1 MILCCGEALIDMIPE
16 KTSSGREA
24 FVPHPGGAIYN
35 TAIALGRL
43 GTPSGMLTSL
53 SNDIFGQQ
61 LCNGLKASNVNIDHV
76 IFSDRPT
83 TLAFVQLIDGQASY
97 SFYDEN
103 SAGRMLAPSDLPLI
117 SQNVNA
123 LYCGGISLACDPCS
137 EAYETLLEREY
148 KRRVIM
154 LDPNVRTTFIED
166 TDRYRARIMKIMS
179 LADIVKVS
187 DEDLEWIINDPS
199 SSEQKAKSILEI
211 GAGLVIL
218 TRGSLGAT
226 AYVKG
231 GMTVHVPADKANVM
245 DTVGA
250 GDTFNAGVLSKLSE
264 LGFLQ
269 EASLPKISANAA
281 EQALQFGATVA
292 GVTVS
297 RAGANPPWAAEL

>member
-16 KTSSGREA
+16 TTSSGSKG

-43 GTPSGMLTSL
+43 DTPAGMLTVL
-53 SNDIFGQQ
+53 SNDIFGKQ
-61 LCNGLKASNVNIDHV
+61 LCQGLEASNVNIDHV

-103 SAGRMLAPSDLPLI
+103 SAGRMLAPSELPLL
-117 SQNVNA
+117 SKNVNA
-123 LYCGGISLACDPCS
+123 LYCGGISLACEPCS
-137 EAYETLLEREY
+137 EAYVTLLEQEG
-148 KRRVIM
+148 KSRVVM
-154 LDPNVRTTFIED
+154 FDPNIRTNFVDD
-166 TDRYRARIMKIMS
+166 TDLYGARIMKIMS
-179 LADIVKVS
+179 LADIIKVS
-187 DEDLEWIINDPS
+187 DEDLDWIIKGPG
-199 SSEQKAKSILEI
+199 SSEQKAKSILDH
-211 GAGLVIL
+211 GASLVIL
-218 TRGSLGAT
+218 TQGSFGAT
-226 AYVKG
+226 AYLKA
-231 GMTVHVPADKANVM
+231 GMTVHVPAEKADVI

-269 EASLPKISANAA
+269 KASLPRISANAV
-281 EQALQFGATVA
+281 EQALQFGASVA